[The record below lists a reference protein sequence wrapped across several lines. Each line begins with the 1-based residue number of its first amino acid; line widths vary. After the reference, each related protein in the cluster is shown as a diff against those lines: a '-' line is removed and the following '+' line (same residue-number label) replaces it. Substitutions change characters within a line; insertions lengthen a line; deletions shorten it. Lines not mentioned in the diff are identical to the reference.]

1 MLGFGYA
8 LTPAYGLA
16 CCASPPADPQRPSA
30 CLRRLAV
37 SPKANP
43 SYIPIRGADLSTAS
57 SSCFQNLALAVVPC
71 PSVCSLSGIT

>member
-1 MLGFGYA
+1 MLGFGCA

-16 CCASPPADPQRPSA
+16 GLLEPPAHPQPPS

-71 PSVCSLSGIT
+71 PSVCSLTGIT